1 MARLDIFIQ
10 EIENR
15 KEREI
20 SLLESTLVEKKA
32 EIKHK
37 KENTIKEL
45 QELYIQEAK
54 VKSQKESARIVEAA
68 KLTAKKILFEA
79 INTNM
84 DYTFDII
91 KKEMKNYVQNPE
103 YKNLLKKMINYA
115 KNTLGSDIIIHCRS
129 DDNSLIKELNI
140 PISGSPIN
148 TLGGILSEN
157 KEGTRQLDLTFEEL
171 LRTRED
177 DIKSFLLERMVK

>member
-20 SLLESTLVEKKA
+20 SRLESTLVEKKA

-79 INTNM
+79 INANM
-84 DYTFDII
+84 NSTFDII

-103 YKNLLKKMINYA
+103 YKNLLKKMINYT
-115 KNTLGSDIIIHCRS
+115 KNTL
-129 DDNSLIKELNI
+129 
-140 PISGSPIN
+140 
-148 TLGGILSEN
+148 
-157 KEGTRQLDLTFEEL
+157 
-171 LRTRED
+171 
-177 DIKSFLLERMVK
+177 

>member
-20 SLLESTLVEKKA
+20 SLLESTLVEKKT

-37 KENTIKEL
+37 KENAIKEL
-45 QELYIQEAK
+45 QEQYIQEAK

-91 KKEMKNYVQNPE
+91 KKEMKNYVKTLSIRIVSK
-103 YKNLLKKMINYA
+103 KNDYLCKKYF
-115 KNTLGSDIIIHCRS
+115 G
-129 DDNSLIKELNI
+129 
-140 PISGSPIN
+140 
-148 TLGGILSEN
+148 
-157 KEGTRQLDLTFEEL
+157 F
-171 LRTRED
+171 
-177 DIKSFLLERMVK
+177 

>member
-20 SLLESTLVEKKA
+20 SLLESTLAEKKA

-37 KENTIKEL
+37 KESTIKEL
-45 QELYIQEAK
+45 QDLYTQEAK
-54 VKSQKESARIVEAA
+54 VKSQKESARIVESA

-79 INTNM
+79 INANM
-84 DYTFDII
+84 DSTFDII

-103 YKNLLKKMINYA
+103 YKSLLKKMINYA
-115 KNTLGSDIIIHCRS
+115 KETLGSDIIIHCRS
-129 DDNSLIKELNI
+129 DDSSLIKELNI
-140 PISGSPIN
+140 PISGPSIN
-148 TLGGILSEN
+148 TLGGILAEN

-171 LRTRED
+171 LRTKED
-177 DIKSFLLERMVK
+177 DITSFLLERMVK

>member
-45 QELYIQEAK
+45 QELYTQEAK
-54 VKSQKESARIVEAA
+54 LKSQKESARIVEAA

-79 INTNM
+79 INANM

-91 KKEMKNYVQNPE
+91 KQEMKNYVQNPE
-103 YKNLLKKMINYA
+103 YKNLLKKMITYA

-129 DDNSLIKELNI
+129 ADN
-140 PISGSPIN
+140 
-148 TLGGILSEN
+148 
-157 KEGTRQLDLTFEEL
+157 
-171 LRTRED
+171 
-177 DIKSFLLERMVK
+177 

>member
-20 SLLESTLVEKKA
+20 SLLESTLAEKKA

-37 KENTIKEL
+37 KESTIKEL
-45 QELYIQEAK
+45 QDLYTQEAK

-79 INTNM
+79 INAKM
-84 DYTFDII
+84 DSTFDII
-91 KKEMKNYVQNPE
+91 QKEM
-103 YKNLLKKMINYA
+103 
-115 KNTLGSDIIIHCRS
+115 
-129 DDNSLIKELNI
+129 
-140 PISGSPIN
+140 
-148 TLGGILSEN
+148 
-157 KEGTRQLDLTFEEL
+157 
-171 LRTRED
+171 
-177 DIKSFLLERMVK
+177 